1 MALKVYSD
9 RTKKF
14 YDSTAEAA
22 KAEADFIAQE
32 RAAKLEVERKAAEEK
47 ERKEKEAA
55 ERKAMAAEI
64 EEARKT
70 MLKVQ
75 KNCKEQIDEAQKDYR
90 NKINAFV
97 KKYGSYHWSSNSADD
112 VPTLFD
118 IFNPFFKDFL
128 N

>member
-55 ERKAMAAEI
+55 ERKAMAAEVT
-64 EEARKT
+64 EA
-70 MLKVQ
+70 LKAM
-75 KNCKEQIDEAQKDYR
+75 NEAQKVYR
-90 NKINAFV
+90 EKLEAFCKRWGTFHFSTDGV
-97 KKYGSYHWSSNSADD
+97 KN

>member
-1 MALKVYSD
+1 M
-9 RTKKF
+9 KF
-14 YDSTAEAA
+14 YSEKLNKLFDSEELCV
-22 KAEADFIAQE
+22 KAEKEAIQAENRE
-32 RAAKLEVERKAAEEK
+32 RVLRERKAAEEK
-47 ERKEKEAA
+47 EKKEKEAA

>member
-47 ERKEKEAA
+47 EKKEKEAA
-55 ERKAMAAEI
+55 ERKAMAAEVT
-64 EEARKT
+64 EA
-70 MLKVQ
+70 LKAM
-75 KNCKEQIDEAQKDYR
+75 NEAQKVYR
-90 NKINAFV
+90 EKLQKFI
-97 KKYGSYHWSSNSADD
+97 KTYGTYHFSSSD
-112 VPTLFD
+112 VNDFPSLFNF
-118 IFNPFFKDFL
+118 FNWI
-128 N
+128 

>member
-1 MALKVYSD
+1 MAIKIYSD
-9 RTKKF
+9 KTQKF
-14 YDSTAEAA
+14 YDTVEDAN
-22 KAEADFIAQE
+22 KAEKEAIQAENRE
-32 RAAKLEVERKAAEEK
+32 RVLRERKAAEEK
-47 ERKEKEAA
+47 EKKEKEAA
-55 ERKAMAAEI
+55 ERKALAAEI

-75 KNCKEQIDEAQKDYR
+75 KNCKEQIDAAQKDYR

-97 KKYGSYHWSSNSADD
+97 KQYGSYHWSSNSADD